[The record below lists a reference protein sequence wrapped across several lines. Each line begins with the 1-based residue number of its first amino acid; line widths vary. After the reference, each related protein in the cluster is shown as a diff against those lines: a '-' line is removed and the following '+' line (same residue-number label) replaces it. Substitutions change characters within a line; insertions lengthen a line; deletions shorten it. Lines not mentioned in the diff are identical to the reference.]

1 MLRITLQKWT
11 FLLIRKEKRN
21 TLPCLPSWSE
31 FTSSPGCDPEPTE
44 GQSLSNRPTALTVLC
59 FPTPRSLLTWSI
71 RLQVYFWV
79 FTEWLY
85 SKSEFYYLKT
95 CVLYAQNSAPNISR
109 RKLASEGQSRGEGRV
124 VDAEAT
130 AIQVSLSWDWGVRQS
145 KYNFITA

>member
-11 FLLIRKEKRN
+11 FLLIRKEKI
-21 TLPCLPSWSE
+21 PCLPSWSE
-31 FTSSPGCDPEPTE
+31 FTSSPGWDPEPAE

-71 RLQVYFWV
+71 SLQVYFWV

-95 CVLYAQNSAPNISR
+95 SVLYAQNSAPNVSR
-109 RKLASEGQSRGEGRV
+109 RKLTSEVQSRGEERAVG
-124 VDAEAT
+124 AEAT

-145 KYNFITA
+145 RYNFITA